1 MRLMADVTVTVT
13 SNGRD
18 YIDTVRMEFEDED
31 YTEFDF
37 GGFFRDLVNKLKPVV
52 VEALPKERI
61 VIDIKNIRR
70 SMVDREKLEEAYVK
84 CER

>member
-18 YIDTVRMEFEDED
+18 YMDTVRMEFEDED
-31 YTEFDF
+31 YAEFDF
-37 GGFFRDLVNKLKPVV
+37 GGFFRELVNKLNPLVIEK
-52 VEALPKERI
+52 LPKERI
-61 VIDIKNIRR
+61 VVDIKNIRK
-70 SMVDREKLEEAYVK
+70 SMVDKEKIEEAYTK

>member
-18 YIDTVRMEFEDED
+18 YLDTVRMEFEDED
-31 YTEFDF
+31 YAEFDF
-37 GGFFRDLVNKLKPVV
+37 SSFFRELVNKLNPLI
-52 VEALPKERI
+52 VEKLPKERI
-61 VIDIKNIRR
+61 VVDIKNIRK
-70 SMVDREKLEEAYVK
+70 SMVDREKLEEAYIK

>member
-18 YIDTVRMEFEDED
+18 YSDTVRLEFEDED

-37 GGFFRDLVNKLKPVV
+37 GGFFRQLVHKLNPLVIEK
-52 VEALPKERI
+52 LPKERI
-61 VIDIKNIRR
+61 VVDIKHIRK
-70 SMVDREKLEEAYVK
+70 SMVDKEKVREAYIK